1 MMLLQHQGCYE
12 ECDGVEVDCNQAY
25 GAVNTKGSQQSEVG
39 LIRLPAAAV
48 AVINIASVSNWE
60 LAGCLTAELKCMSAV
75 QGLVQYRRH
84 ILVRRDQSESFCQL
98 NMLLGQAIFP
108 VF

>member
-1 MMLLQHQGCYE
+1 MLDQIDQMLNNW
-12 ECDGVEVDCNQAY
+12 DP
-25 GAVNTKGSQQSEVG
+25 QQSEVG

-48 AVINIASVSNWE
+48 AVINIASVSSWE

>member
-1 MMLLQHQGCYE
+1 MWLICGFY
-12 ECDGVEVDCNQAY
+12 
-25 GAVNTKGSQQSEVG
+25 AVAMRLICSSQQSEVG

-48 AVINIASVSNWE
+48 AVINIASVSSWE
-60 LAGCLTAELKCMSAV
+60 LAGCLTAELKFMSAA
-75 QGLVQYRRH
+75 QGLIQYRRH
-84 ILVRRDQSESFCQL
+84 ILIRQDQSESFFQL